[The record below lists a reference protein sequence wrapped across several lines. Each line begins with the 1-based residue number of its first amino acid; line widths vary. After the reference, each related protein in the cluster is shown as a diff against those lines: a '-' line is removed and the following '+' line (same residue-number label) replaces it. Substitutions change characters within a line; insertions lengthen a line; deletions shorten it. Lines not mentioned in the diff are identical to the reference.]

1 MRNGLSKILLIFYI
15 FSSEPLVTAQYPLTL
30 SELWNIIDLLYLHF
44 PHIRNS
50 DDITACL
57 IGCYEA

>member
-15 FSSEPLVTAQYPLTL
+15 LSSKPLVTAQYPLTL

-50 DDITACL
+50 DITACL
-57 IGCYEA
+57 IGYYEA